1 MRCRWSV
8 KSVSLAARIA
18 MRPAPASITPW
29 QVPVR
34 MTWQISGDEIEAGR
48 PQWLASAK
56 PRQRH
61 PRARPQSEAADCL
74 RGIYGAGGQMPAFE
88 SDKGR
93 KGEAISAD
101 QGLRGQPRPER
112 EHSNDAAELL
122 GQMGRSLPFFGARP
136 ESLSPLK
143 GGASTG
149 AQDASRPASIK
160 KGRRGAIDE
169 GWYAP
174 NSIRRIRA
182 RVRHNSGL
190 RRIPGTGR

>member
-88 SDKGR
+88 SDKRR

-101 QGLRGQPRPER
+101 QGLRAQPRPAR
-112 EHSNDAAELL
+112 EHSNDATELL
-122 GQMGRSLPFFGARP
+122 RQIGQSFPFLGVDP
-136 ESLSPLK
+136 NLCPL
-143 GGASTG
+143 
-149 AQDASRPASIK
+149 
-160 KGRRGAIDE
+160 
-169 GWYAP
+169 
-174 NSIRRIRA
+174 
-182 RVRHNSGL
+182 
-190 RRIPGTGR
+190 